1 MSCYADTGFLVS
13 LHGSDA
19 NTAAAK
25 SWLQLHGS
33 PMVWTWLHE
42 MEFRNAVRL
51 QVFRKQI
58 NRRDSKLILHN
69 QALGLETGVYLSSN
83 PAGAEVCR
91 EVERL
96 SNLYTSSLGTRTLDL
111 LHVAQA
117 IVLGVPQFL
126 TFDVRQ
132 ASAARATG
140 LDTPELLR

>member
-1 MSCYADTGFLVS
+1 
-13 LHGSDA
+13 
-19 NTAAAK
+19 
-25 SWLQLHGS
+25 
-33 PMVWTWLHE
+33 MVWTWLHE

-69 QALGLETGVYLSSN
+69 QALGLETGVYVSSN

-132 ASAARATG
+132 ASAARAAG
-140 LDTPELLR
+140 LDTPALLR